1 MGPKTFRASKAK
13 QVLSQISRELGP
25 DATII
30 SHRKIRDSKGRSWI
44 VATASPRADEK
55 AAEGTLL
62 ATDKAEVRFGRKKF
76 YVPALVSIALIIA
89 GTTVWQLL
97 SRKTSTSPPS
107 QKLSVAV
114 IGFENHTGDNSYEY
128 LTWKIHEKG
137 CFSS

>member
-1 MGPKTFRASKAK
+1 MGPKTFKAPTAK
-13 QVLSQISRELGP
+13 QVLSKVSLELGP

-30 SHRKIRDSKGRSWI
+30 FYHKIRDLEGRPW
-44 VATASPRADEK
+44 VEVMASPHAEEAAPAGIPLAKEK
-55 AAEGTLL
+55 TTTKFISKKLL
-62 ATDKAEVRFGRKKF
+62 L
-76 YVPALVSIALIIA
+76 PALVSIALIIA